1 MRNRMTTLMLI
12 FLIAAAGAIAEEKTF
27 TIDPVHS
34 AVAFRIRH
42 LYTMFAGRFN
52 TFSGTITG
60 DADDPSSF
68 RVTAEV
74 DVASVDTAVKGR
86 DDHLRNADFFDVK
99 KFPKARFTSTK
110 TVVTGEKTADVHGE
124 LELLGKKL
132 PVVFKVDYLGY
143 GIDHRKGKRI
153 GFHAEGTIDREA
165 YGMKYNFKL
174 PSGLTVLGNEV
185 KLILE
190 IEAIETAAK
199 PKKLAAQI
207 EEFKAKNKKELP
219 KEVAAALEKAR
230 EEIMAQGGIEGL
242 KPGDRAPNFK
252 LPDINGRKYSLS
264 KILKDG
270 PAVLVFYRGE
280 WCPFCNLQLRAL
292 EKVYPDLKKLGAS
305 LVGITPQ
312 KFTETDKAS
321 SSSLTFPLLS
331 DVKGDSLRDYR
342 LLYRIPEEMQKV
354 YKERY
359 NIDLEKHNGEGRWV
373 LPVTATYIVDRKGLI
388 RAGMVDLDYTRR
400 MEPADILAEVK
411 KLES

>member
-1 MRNRMTTLMLI
+1 MKKALPVLLLALFALAVT
-12 FLIAAAGAIAEEKTF
+12 AVAEEKTF

-60 DADDPSSF
+60 DPDNPSSF

-74 DVASVDTAVKGR
+74 DAASVDTANKGR
-86 DDHLRNADFFDVK
+86 DDHLRNRDFFDVK

-110 TVVTGEKTADVHGE
+110 TVLKGEKKAEVHGE

-132 PVVFKVDYLGY
+132 PLVFEVEFLGY

-153 GFHAEGTIDREA
+153 GFHAEGKIDRA
-165 YGMKYNFKL
+165 AFGMNYNFKL

-190 IEAIETAAK
+190 IEAIETVAK
-199 PKKLAAQI
+199 PKKLATQI
-207 EEFKAKNKKELP
+207 EEFKTRNRKELP
-219 KEVAAALEKAR
+219 KEVAAALEKAKS
-230 EEIMAQGGIEGL
+230 EILSQKDIEGL
-242 KPGDRAPNFK
+242 RPGDTAPNFA
-252 LPDINGRKYSLS
+252 LPDINGKKFSLS
-264 KILKDG
+264 KVLEDG

-312 KFTETDKAS
+312 KFTDADKAS

-331 DVKGDSLRDYR
+331 DVKGDSLRDYK
-342 LLYRIPEEMQKV
+342 LLYRIPEKMQKV

-359 NIDLEKHNGEGRWV
+359 DIDLEKYNGEGRWV
-373 LPVTATYIVDRKGLI
+373 LPVTATYIVDRKGVI

-400 MEPADILAEVK
+400 MEPSDILAEVK
-411 KLES
+411 KL